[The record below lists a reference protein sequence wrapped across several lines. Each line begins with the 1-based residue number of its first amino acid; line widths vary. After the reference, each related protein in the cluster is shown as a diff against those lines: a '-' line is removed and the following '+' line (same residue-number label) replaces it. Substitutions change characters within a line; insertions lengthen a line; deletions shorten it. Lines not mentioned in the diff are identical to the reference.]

1 MKMGD
6 FNPDGNKDMSFMS
19 LLQEQC
25 EEIQTKMKNDT
36 NDMVKTVVA
45 NEWMH
50 FMDFLRWFEEIYKKL
65 NRY

>member
-1 MKMGD
+1 
-6 FNPDGNKDMSFMS
+6 
-19 LLQEQC
+19 
-25 EEIQTKMKNDT
+25 
-36 NDMVKTVVA
+36 MVKTVVA